1 MTATATRPAPTTAAD
16 TTNPKSTQTTEAG
29 NPVGTDRAGSLIVA
43 AVEQAWSSIQ
53 HRHLD
58 VPGVVVTFGAGT
70 IGTAPGSVRLGH
82 FAPARWAADA
92 TATETPVH
100 ELFIGGEGLARG
112 PVNLLGT
119 LLHEAAHALAHA
131 RDIQDTSRQGRYHNT
146 RYKTVAEEL
155 GIHVAQVGAIGWS
168 DTTVPE
174 ATINAYSHEVDELGH
189 AIRAY
194 RRAEGGR
201 LLTPGTPGGQRRRRP
216 GRRGRERRQEA
227 TQRRRPHLR
236 VRHPSPHPAR
246 TLRRRR
252 RTHHL
257 RPVRQGLP
265 RPRHRRRRQRR
276 RRGLTRTCHP
286 RTSTPPPR
294 PTRTGPPTHTQH

>member
-1 MTATATRPAPTTAAD
+1 MTATATRPAPITAAD

-146 RYKTVAEEL
+146 RYKTVAEDL

-201 LLTPGTPGGQRRRRP
+201 LLTPGTPGGSDDGEQDDEDEKDAKKRRNGVALICGCATPRRIRLALSVADAGP
-216 GRRGRERRQEA
+216 I
-227 TQRRRPHLR
+227 TC
-236 VRHPSPHPAR
+236 
-246 TLRRRR
+246 
-252 RTHHL
+252 
-257 RPVRQGLP
+257 GLCGEDFHDP
-265 RPRHRRRRQRR
+265 DTEDADNAD
-276 RRGLTRTCHP
+276 GE
-286 RTSTPPPR
+286 
-294 PTRTGPPTHTQH
+294 G